1 MGQSDIDSSM
11 HLLVRARE
19 GDSIALDEL
28 IARYLPRLRRWAKGR
43 LPVGARDL
51 MDTDDIV
58 QDSMIATLRNLD
70 HVEIREEG
78 ALQAYLRQAVSNRI
92 TDAYRRV
99 RNRPIP
105 GELGSDLPAGDPSP
119 LEEAI
124 GQEAVHRYERSLKA
138 LKSEDREAVI
148 LRIELCYEYDEIA
161 AILGKSSAA
170 TARVAVSRALA
181 RLSHEMRSVAAL

>member
-1 MGQSDIDSSM
+1 MTEPDNDSSM
-11 HLLVRARE
+11 HLLVRVRE
-19 GDSIALDEL
+19 GDSVALDEL
-28 IARYLPRLRRWAKGR
+28 IARYLPRLRRWATGR

-51 MDTDDIV
+51 LDTDDIV

-70 HVEIREEG
+70 HVEIRGEG
-78 ALQAYLRQAVSNRI
+78 ALQAYLRQAVSNRL

-99 RNRPIP
+99 RNRPVG
-105 GELGSDLPAGDPSP
+105 GELPSDLPACNPSP

-124 GQEAVHRYERSLKA
+124 GQEAVTRYERSLMA

-148 LRIELCYEYDEIA
+148 LRIELCYDYDEIA

-181 RLSHEMRSVAAL
+181 RLSHEMRSVSAL